1 MNNPLTTPFN
11 LTERLAKQ
19 RSENL
24 YRQRLLLQSPQQPQ
38 VTVAGKNYLAFSSN
52 DYLGLANHPQ
62 VVAAFKEGAN
72 LWGVGSG
79 ASHLVLG
86 HSNPHHQLELALAEL
101 TGRERVLLMSSG
113 YMANLAVITALVGK
127 GDSIFHDRLNHAS
140 LLDAGLLSG
149 ARFSRYL
156 HKDLTSLTQRLI
168 SAVGNPLI
176 VTDGVFSMDGDLAPL
191 TELAAVAKAHK
202 AWLMVDDAH
211 GIGVLGAMGGGLVE
225 QEGLGV
231 DDVQILVG
239 TLGKALGTAGAF
251 VAASEEIIETLI
263 QFARPYIYTTSSPP
277 AIAHATLT
285 SLKLLQEES
294 WRRTHLQ
301 QRIQQ
306 FVAGAQSLGLNLLPS
321 STPIQPLI
329 VGTSEDAL
337 KLAKALGE
345 QGFLVSAIRTPTVP
359 KGTARLRITLT
370 AAHTSEEVE
379 RLLDA
384 LAASSLATYPLEPQ
398 HD

>member
-38 VTVAGKNYLAFSSN
+38 VKVAGKDYLAFSSN

-72 LWGVGSG
+72 LWGVGGG

-113 YMANLAVITALVGK
+113 YMANLAVITTLVGK

-156 HKDLTSLTQRLI
+156 HKDLTNLTQRLT
-168 SAVGNPLI
+168 SAMGNPLI

-211 GIGVLGAMGGGLVE
+211 GIGVLGATGGGLVE

-345 QGFLVSAIRTPTVP
+345 QGILVSAIRTPTVP

>member
-38 VTVAGKNYLAFSSN
+38 VKVAGKDYLAFSSN

-72 LWGVGSG
+72 LWGVGGG

-113 YMANLAVITALVGK
+113 YMANLAVITTLVGK

-156 HKDLTSLTQRLI
+156 HKDLINLTQRLT
-168 SAVGNPLI
+168 SAMGNPLI

-211 GIGVLGAMGGGLVE
+211 GIGVLGATGGGLVE

-337 KLAKALGE
+337 KLTKALRE
-345 QGFLVSAIRTPTVP
+345 QGILVSAIRPPTVP
-359 KGTARLRITLT
+359 KGAARLRITLT

-379 RLLDA
+379 QLLDA
-384 LAASSLATYPLEPQ
+384 LAASSLATCPLEP
-398 HD
+398 

>member
-38 VTVAGKNYLAFSSN
+38 VKVAGKDYLAFSSN

-72 LWGVGSG
+72 LWGVGGG

-113 YMANLAVITALVGK
+113 YMANLAVITTLVGK

-156 HKDLTSLTQRLI
+156 HKDLINLTQRLT
-168 SAVGNPLI
+168 SAMGNPLI

-211 GIGVLGAMGGGLVE
+211 GIGVLGATGGGLVE

-337 KLAKALGE
+337 KLTKALRE
-345 QGFLVSAIRTPTVP
+345 QGILVSAIRPPTVP

-370 AAHTSEEVE
+370 AAHTSEKVE
-379 RLLDA
+379 QLLDA
-384 LAASSLATYPLEPQ
+384 LAASSLATCPLEP
-398 HD
+398 

>member
-38 VTVAGKNYLAFSSN
+38 VKVAGKDYLAFSSN

-72 LWGVGSG
+72 LWGVGGG

-113 YMANLAVITALVGK
+113 YMANLAVITTLVGK

-156 HKDLTSLTQRLI
+156 HKDLINLTQRLT
-168 SAVGNPLI
+168 SAMGNPLI

-211 GIGVLGAMGGGLVE
+211 GIGVLGATGGGLVE

-337 KLAKALGE
+337 KLTKALRE
-345 QGFLVSAIRTPTVP
+345 QGILVSAIRPPTVP

-370 AAHTSEEVE
+370 AAHASEEVE
-379 RLLDA
+379 QLLDA
-384 LAASSLATYPLEPQ
+384 LAASSLATCPLEP
-398 HD
+398 

>member
-1 MNNPLTTPFN
+1 M
-11 LTERLAKQ
+11 
-19 RSENL
+19 
-24 YRQRLLLQSPQQPQ
+24 
-38 VTVAGKNYLAFSSN
+38 AGKDYLAFSSN

-72 LWGVGSG
+72 LWGVGGG

-113 YMANLAVITALVGK
+113 YMANLAVITTLVGK

-156 HKDLTSLTQRLI
+156 HKDLINLTQRLT
-168 SAVGNPLI
+168 SAMGNPLI

-211 GIGVLGAMGGGLVE
+211 GIGVLGATGGGLVE

-337 KLAKALGE
+337 KLTKALRE
-345 QGFLVSAIRTPTVP
+345 QGILVSAIRPPTVP

-379 RLLDA
+379 QLLDA
-384 LAASSLATYPLEPQ
+384 LAASSLATCPLEP
-398 HD
+398 